1 MVLYHAISSYQ
12 LLEVMLHRYWN
23 HRKEK
28 AILILPDFIQ
38 NKYPKYHNLEKKK
51 FFDKVIL
58 FPYTKIPHDGEEE
71 IFRSVKAICEKQF
84 PYKLSEFHKIYVAG
98 AHFYF
103 SLYLIKMKIPF
114 IFFEDA
120 AGILSHPEIL
130 REGLQRKYPVQEK
143 IAVKY
148 GLFTGEN
155 RYITSVIC
163 MRKAQAKSFRGK
175 RYVNFSVE
183 DALKSL
189 SFWQLNRFRS
199 LFLSKK
205 IRTNAQVIVLTQQFA
220 NLGIMTQKEQEG
232 IYCLLYER
240 KLKDYRLLV
249 KTHPDD
255 RTDYH
260 RIFHGAQVI
269 HEIFPSEFL
278 PYVFYKSPQIVC
290 TLTST
295 SIENLQNFF
304 TIWQIPLEELQ

>member
-12 LLEVMLHRYWN
+12 LLEAMLHRYWN

-38 NKYPKYHNLEKKK
+38 NKYPEYYNLEKRK

-58 FPYTKIPHDGEEE
+58 FPYTRIPHEGEEK
-71 IFRSVKAICEKQF
+71 ILDSVKAICEKQF
-84 PYKLSEFHKIYVAG
+84 PYKLTEFHKIYVAG

-103 SLYLIKMKIPF
+103 SLYLIKMKISF

-130 REGLQRKYPVQEK
+130 REGLEKKYPVQEK

-155 RYITSVIC
+155 KYISSVIC
-163 MRKAQAKSFRGK
+163 LRRAQTKSFTGK
-175 RYVNFSVE
+175 RYVDFSVE
-183 DALKSL
+183 HALSNL
-189 SFWQLNRFRS
+189 PFWQLRRFRH

-205 IRTNAQVIVLTQQFA
+205 IQTNAQVIVLTQQFS
-220 NLGIMTQKEQEG
+220 NLGIMTQKEQERL
-232 IYCLLYER
+232 YRLLYER

-249 KTHPDD
+249 KAHPDD

-260 RIFHGAQVI
+260 RIFYGAQVI

-295 SIENLQNFF
+295 SIESLQNFF